1 MTAVE
6 KLREQQSKV
15 PERSAPWMVAEQLMD
30 ICSREPVCAQLI
42 AQDLDN
48 PNMSIVEAEK
58 RIKAFADGHKK
69 GNFSCV
75 TPPEAD
81 RILREFYGLPSAP
94 DSAHSEHGVVIDL
107 ADFFG

>member
-30 ICSREPVCAQLI
+30 ICSREPVCAQLM

-58 RIKAFADGHKK
+58 RIKAFATQERQFLLCHSAG
-69 GNFSCV
+69 GG
-75 TPPEAD
+75 PYPAG
-81 RILREFYGLPSAP
+81 ILRPAVCSG
-94 DSAHSEHGVVIDL
+94 
-107 ADFFG
+107 